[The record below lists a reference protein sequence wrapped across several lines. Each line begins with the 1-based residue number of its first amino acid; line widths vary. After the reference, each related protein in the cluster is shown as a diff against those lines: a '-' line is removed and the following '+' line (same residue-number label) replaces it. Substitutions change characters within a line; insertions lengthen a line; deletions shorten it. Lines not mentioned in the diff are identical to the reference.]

1 MGRTEPRRDVAAATD
16 GFRIRV
22 ACGVQI
28 ICKPSAVRPFKSQ
41 LLPPP
46 TSTLA
51 PARRADLN
59 DGALLFAVISGNL
72 ATSLAGGREQNEQD
86 KHL

>member
-1 MGRTEPRRDVAAATD
+1 MSRAE
-16 GFRIRV
+16 FRSFASRQPYV
-22 ACGVQI
+22 LSKAN
-28 ICKPSAVRPFKSQ
+28 SS
-41 LLPPP
+41 P
-46 TSTLA
+46 TPTPTLA